1 MAYPLFSVSNLL
13 FLAFPS
19 FQRTSHYLYYTISRS
34 LSLANPGHKHEILI
48 INLYKTHS
56 GGYPCTEENAI
67 EEPIEKILA
76 GPCEKQTPCY
86 GRSCFSW
93 KSLRQPFVKTVLLI
107 FVILTILLVPVPW
120 LITKIT
126 PSADP
131 GHFGKSSQTAPFAL
145 AEIPKKVTVWRTASH
160 KTETVDFE
168 DYVKGVVSSEM
179 PSSFPLEALKAQS
192 VAARTYS
199 LGKIQKSQTGGNP
212 KSHPKAPVC
221 DSTHC
226 QVYQNPSDLKSIKGS
241 SWMEGKNGWKK
252 IGKAADATRGSAALL
267 PGRTGTA
274 GSLSLIQRRE
284 NRKLPG
290 RLCSSCVPYLVSVDS
305 PYEDEATHQNEQHT
319 FTVENFAK
327 KTRAYCPKIAFW
339 RHQKLQYQNHQPQHR
354 RSRRKNAD
362 RKRPHRRA
370 HRPGSPGAPIHQL
383 YHQDLCRQDHL
394 HIKRLRPRRRHEPVR
409 RQRYGQKRL

>member
-1 MAYPLFSVSNLL
+1 MYRRKRHRRTYRKNTRRTLRKTNTLLREILL
-13 FLAFPS
+13 FL
-19 FQRTSHYLYYTISRS
+19 QS
-34 LSLANPGHKHEILI
+34 L
-48 INLYKTHS
+48 
-56 GGYPCTEENAI
+56 
-67 EEPIEKILA
+67 
-76 GPCEKQTPCY
+76 
-86 GRSCFSW
+86 
-93 KSLRQPFVKTVLLI
+93 LRQPFVKTVLLI

-241 SWMEGKNGWKK
+241 SWMEGKDGWKK
-252 IGKAADATRGSAALL
+252 ICKAADATRGQLLYYQGELVQQALFHSSSGGKTENCQDVFAA
-267 PGRTGTA
+267 
-274 GSLSLIQRRE
+274 S
-284 NRKLPG
+284 
-290 RLCSSCVPYLVSVDS
+290 VPYLVSVDS

-327 KTRAYCPKIAFW
+327 RIRAYCPKIAFGDIK
-339 RHQKLQYQNHQPQHR
+339 KLQYQNHQPQHR

>member
-1 MAYPLFSVSNLL
+1 MYRRKRHRRTYRKNTRRTLRKTNTLLREILL
-13 FLAFPS
+13 FL
-19 FQRTSHYLYYTISRS
+19 QS
-34 LSLANPGHKHEILI
+34 L
-48 INLYKTHS
+48 
-56 GGYPCTEENAI
+56 
-67 EEPIEKILA
+67 
-76 GPCEKQTPCY
+76 
-86 GRSCFSW
+86 
-93 KSLRQPFVKTVLLI
+93 LRQPFVKTVLLI

-160 KTETVDFE
+160 KIETVDFE

-199 LGKIQKSQTGGNP
+199 LGKIQKSETGGNP

-226 QVYQNPSDLKSIKGS
+226 QVYQNPSDLKSIKGT
-241 SWMEGKNGWKK
+241 SWMEGKDGWKK
-252 IGKAADATRGSAALL
+252 ICKAADATRGQLLYYQGELVQQALFHSSSGGKTENCQDVFAA
-267 PGRTGTA
+267 
-274 GSLSLIQRRE
+274 S
-284 NRKLPG
+284 
-290 RLCSSCVPYLVSVDS
+290 VPYLVSVDS

-327 KTRAYCPKIAFW
+327 KIRAYCPKIAFGDIKSSNIKIIS
-339 RHQKLQYQNHQPQHR
+339 RSTGGNVEKMQIGNGLIEGRTVREALELPSTNFTIKISAGKITFTSSGSGHGVGMSQYGASGMAKKGYNY
-354 RSRRKNAD
+354 KD
-362 RKRPHRRA
+362 ILA
-370 HRPGSPGAPIHQL
+370 HYYQGT
-383 YHQDLCRQDHL
+383 
-394 HIKRLRPRRRHEPVR
+394 EVW
-409 RQRYGQKRL
+409 